1 MRKGQ
6 ITLKDIAKMVGVS
19 VPTVSRAL
27 KDYPDI
33 SEKTKKAIKELAEKY
48 NYQPNQFALNLRKN
62 KSNIIGVMVP
72 EIVHHFFSTVISGII
87 EVADRE
93 GYSVM
98 LFQTNES
105 FKKEMREAK
114 VMLNSRVDGLLISLA
129 NETTQFDHLREFTE
143 RGVPVVLFDKVG
155 EGLEVS
161 KVVVDDF
168 TGAYNA
174 TTHLIKQRCK
184 QIAHLRGPKNPI
196 NAIERFNGYKKALE
210 DHGIPFNE
218 DLIRICV
225 GNTHEEGYESTIEL
239 LKLPNPPDAIFTI
252 TDVVAIGAMQAIKK
266 TGLKIPNDVAV
277 IGFSDWRMAAAV
289 EPPLSSV
296 KQPGYE
302 MGKESARLLFESIRA
317 TEDNR
322 VIDPITIVLKTEV
335 VARES
340 SLKNPQD

>member
-1 MRKGQ
+1 MRKSQ
-6 ITLKDIAKMVGVS
+6 VTLKDIAKMLGVS

-33 SEKTKKAIKELAEKY
+33 SKNTKKAVKELAEKY
-48 NYQPNQFALNLRKN
+48 NYEPNQFALNLRKN

-72 EIVHHFFSTVISGII
+72 EIVHHFFSTVISGIV

-105 FKKEMREAK
+105 YKKEVREAK
-114 VMLNSRVDGLLISLA
+114 VMLNTRVDGLLISLS
-129 NETTQFDHLREFTE
+129 NETTHFSHLEEFIE
-143 RGVPVVLFDKVG
+143 KGVPIVLFDKVG
-155 EGLEVS
+155 KGLDVT

-174 TTHLIKQRCK
+174 TKHLIDQGFK
-184 QIAHLRGPKNPI
+184 QIAHIRGPKNPL
-196 NAIERFNGYKKALE
+196 NAIDRFNGYKKALE
-210 DHGIPFNE
+210 DHHIPFNDE
-218 DLIRICV
+218 FVKTCV
-225 GNTHEEGYESTIEL
+225 GVTHEEGFDATLEL
-239 LKLPNPPDAIFTI
+239 LKLTNPPDAIFTI

-266 TGLKIPNDVAV
+266 SGLK

-322 VIDPITIVLKTEV
+322 VIDPTTIELKTEV
-335 VARES
+335 VVRES
-340 SLKNPQD
+340 SLKNLQN